1 MKVISDYSGADVQVS
16 KRGIYAPGTTNRI
29 VSVKG
34 SQVKN
39 SLDNILT
46 RIIQDHLE
54 SFPFAESCEK
64 RDLPGAGESSGEAGG
79 ASEIGPVVGSQ
90 AAQNSRLL

>member
-1 MKVISDYSGADVQVS
+1 MEEISDYSGADVQVS

-39 SLDNILT
+39 SQNWNDLK
-46 RIIQDHLE
+46 DHLE
-54 SFPFAESCEK
+54 SFPFAEGCEK
-64 RDLPGAGESSGEAGG
+64 RNILGPGESSGEAGG
-79 ASEIGPVVGSQ
+79 ASKIRPLIGSQ
-90 AAQNSRLL
+90 PALN